1 MLKSKWV
8 AALCL
13 CAASAS
19 AAMSNSQSSMGKM
32 FGTQN
37 REQTIAEQRSRIRSA
52 DPEEL
57 RAAIDETQGLIGSLA
72 AETGSLDKAALGE
85 LFKELRSDYKLP
97 DAEKRARRALELSE
111 EIDQI
116 QSGIK
121 QQQQR
126 LKEAAPEEADKL
138 EERLL
143 GLQSDLLGSVE
154 DLRKTLRSLHKDLD
168 ETQLRDLRNW
178 AMVSEG
184 VLRRRRE
191 AAEEAAGRQAA
202 AEALPIDAGAVAPAP
217 LSPSAAP

>member
-1 MLKSKWV
+1 MLKFKWIAV
-8 AALCL
+8 LSLGATAIG
-13 CAASAS
+13 S
-19 AAMSNSQSSMGKM
+19 AAILPTNSSLLDAKSRQQGI
-32 FGTQN
+32 
-37 REQTIAEQRSRIRSA
+37 EDQRKRIRGG

-57 RAAIDETQGLIGSLA
+57 RAAIDETQALFGALA
-72 AETGSLDKAALGE
+72 AETGSLDKAVLGE
-85 LFKELRSDYKLP
+85 LLKDLRSEYKLP

-116 QSGIK
+116 QAGIK
-121 QQQQR
+121 QQQGR
-126 LKEAAPEEADKL
+126 LKDAAKDEDADKL

-168 ETQLRDLRNW
+168 EGQIRDLRNW

-184 VLRRRRE
+184 LLRRRRE

-202 AEALPIDAGAVAPAP
+202 AEALPIDAGAVAPAV